1 MWNNCMIIFFHAT
14 KNRHK
19 NNKLKSGVIK
29 LSYVQFPLKMKSLSY
44 TFFFKKIS
52 ILTNNI
58 IYLLGSIFDSSYR
71 H

>member
-1 MWNNCMIIFFHAT
+1 MWNNCMIFFHAT

-44 TFFFKKIS
+44 TFKKKKKI
-52 ILTNNI
+52 NNI
-58 IYLLGSIFDSSYR
+58 IYLLCSIFDLSYR

>member
-44 TFFFKKIS
+44 TFFFKN
-52 ILTNNI
+52 LHFNQQY
-58 IYLLGSIFDSSYR
+58 YLFTWF
-71 H
+71 HF

>member
-1 MWNNCMIIFFHAT
+1 MIIFFHAT

-44 TFFFKKIS
+44 TFFKKIS

>member
-44 TFFFKKIS
+44 TFFLKNSPF
-52 ILTNNI
+52 
-58 IYLLGSIFDSSYR
+58 
-71 H
+71 

>member
-1 MWNNCMIIFFHAT
+1 MIIFFHAT

-44 TFFFKKIS
+44 TFLKKS
-52 ILTNNI
+52 P
-58 IYLLGSIFDSSYR
+58 F
-71 H
+71 

>member
-1 MWNNCMIIFFHAT
+1 MITFFHAT

-44 TFFFKKIS
+44 TFF
-52 ILTNNI
+52 
-58 IYLLGSIFDSSYR
+58 
-71 H
+71 

>member
-14 KNRHK
+14 KNRRK

-44 TFFFKKIS
+44 TFLKKS
-52 ILTNNI
+52 P
-58 IYLLGSIFDSSYR
+58 F
-71 H
+71 

>member
-1 MWNNCMIIFFHAT
+1 MEQLHDFCFVFHAT

-44 TFFFKKIS
+44 TFFLKIS

>member
-1 MWNNCMIIFFHAT
+1 MWNNCMIFFFFHAT

-44 TFFFKKIS
+44 TFF
-52 ILTNNI
+52 
-58 IYLLGSIFDSSYR
+58 
-71 H
+71 